1 MISLNFSKRFNKF
14 FQTTTNKT
22 KISLGLLESILSK
35 IKILTKNWIVK
46 YLVVKVILF
55 GLYFYILQ
63 LRYFINPNFIFI
75 ALMF

>member
-1 MISLNFSKRFNKF
+1 MISLNFSKCFNNI